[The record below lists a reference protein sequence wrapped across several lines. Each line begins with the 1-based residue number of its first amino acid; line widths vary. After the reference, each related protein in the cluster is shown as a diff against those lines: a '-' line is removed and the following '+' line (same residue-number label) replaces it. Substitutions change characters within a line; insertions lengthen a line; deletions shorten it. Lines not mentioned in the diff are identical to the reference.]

1 MKKVIVITGS
11 STGFGALM
19 ARTFSREG
27 YTVIATMREVNGKNA
42 GAAKELGSLPNTEVV
57 ELDVTNDI
65 SVKSAISQVLGKHQQ
80 IDVLINNAAV
90 FSGGLLEAFSVEQVK
105 RVFDANVFS
114 VLRVNN
120 EVLPAMRAAKDG
132 LIITISSS
140 VGRVSPPFQAPYN
153 ATKFAIEGLVE
164 ASYAELIG
172 QGIETVLIE
181 PGAFLTEIW
190 GKSGIGADRKG
201 IAEAYGE
208 TTADLQKHIES
219 VFGKVLQEKKP
230 DPQLIADTTLRLV
243 KMEKGKRPLRTPIDP
258 SANGADV
265 AYNEATINAATHWM
279 NQYGF

>member
-57 ELDVTNDI
+57 ELDVTSDT
-65 SVKSAISQVLGKHQQ
+65 SVKSAISQVLEKYQQ

-153 ATKFAIEGLVE
+153 ATKFAIEGFVE

-190 GKSGIGADRKG
+190 GKSGIGADRQG

-208 TTADLQKHIES
+208 ATADLQKHIES

-230 DPQLIADTTLRLV
+230 NPQLIADTTLRLV

-265 AYNEATINAATHWM
+265 AYNEATINAAAHWK
-279 NQYGF
+279 NQYGL